1 MIAFIVFLA
10 FVGLTIW
17 AVNTMLNALRDFDD

>member
-1 MIAFIVFLA
+1 MIPFIVFLA

-17 AVNTMLNALRDFDD
+17 AVNTLLNALRDFDD